1 MMLQNNTS
9 VLTRRLVIDGD
20 YATVPYEAG
29 WAREV
34 VVFVQV
40 EGDHPPLTL
49 ATEISPDGIAWI
61 RRGPEVVLAADALM
75 SELTRTTF
83 GNWLRVTVTGA
94 TTTATARVLIHVNGK
109 G

>member
-1 MMLQNNTS
+1 MLQNNTS
-9 VLTRRLVIDGD
+9 VLARRVVIDGD
-20 YATVPYEAG
+20 FATLAYEAG

-40 EGDHPPLTL
+40 EGEHPDL
-49 ATEISPDGIAWI
+49 AVAAEISPDGISWI
-61 RRGPEVVLAADALM
+61 RRGEPVTLSADA
-75 SELTRTTF
+75 SIAELPLRGF

-94 TTTATARVLIHVNGK
+94 SPLEPARILIHLNGK